1 MADRRLAVVT
11 PSFAGDFD
19 LCRDL
24 NASVLAYAPAGV
36 HHYLIVP
43 RRDLELFGSLSGP
56 RTHIL
61 DETAFLPPS
70 VRHLPG
76 TKYRVNL
83 RRPFPP
89 LRGWIIQQIVKL
101 ACGAIDAET
110 LLLVDSDIS
119 FCRPFGPETFLRD
132 GVVRFYRK
140 PHEIDGRL
148 PRHVLWHKAA
158 REMLGLPA
166 APPPYHDY
174 VSSILAWDPV
184 ILTELHAR
192 IEKTTGRSWA
202 TVVGS
207 QLHFSEWTLY
217 GVFVDEVL
225 GGRAASFASDDSLC
239 HAYWEETPL
248 DEQSARDFFGKLP
261 PTAVAVMIS
270 AKSRTPMEVRSTA
283 LAELRA

>member
-1 MADRRLAVVT
+1 MADRLAVVT
-11 PSFAGDFD
+11 PSFAGDFE
-19 LCRDL
+19 LSRDL
-24 NASVLAYAPAGV
+24 NASVLAYAPPDV
-36 HHYLIVP
+36 HHHLIVP

-56 RTHIL
+56 RTHVL
-61 DETAFLPPS
+61 DETDFLPRS

-76 TKYRVNL
+76 TKYSLNL

-101 ACGAIDAET
+101 ASGAVDADT

-119 FCRPFGPETFLRD
+119 FCRPFGPDTFVRD
-132 GVVRFYRK
+132 GVARFYRK
-140 PHEIDGRL
+140 PNDIDDRL

-174 VSSILAWDPV
+174 VSSILAWDPA
-184 ILTELHAR
+184 ILTEMFAR
-192 IEKTTGRSWA
+192 IEQTTGTSWA

-225 GGRAASFASDDSLC
+225 GAGA
-239 HAYWEETPL
+239 
-248 DEQSARDFFGKLP
+248 
-261 PTAVAVMIS
+261 TA
-270 AKSRTPMEVRSTA
+270 
-283 LAELRA
+283 

>member
-1 MADRRLAVVT
+1 MADRLAVVT
-11 PSFAGDFD
+11 PSFAGDFE
-19 LCRDL
+19 LSRDL
-24 NASVLAYAPAGV
+24 NASVLAYAPPDV
-36 HHYLIVP
+36 HHHLIVP

-56 RTHIL
+56 RTHVL
-61 DETAFLPPS
+61 DETDFLPRS

-76 TKYRVNL
+76 TKYSLNL

-101 ACGAIDAET
+101 ASGAVDADT

-119 FCRPFGPETFLRD
+119 FCRPFGPDTFVRD
-132 GVVRFYRK
+132 GVARFYRK
-140 PHEIDGRL
+140 PNEIDDRL

-174 VSSILAWDPV
+174 VSSILAWDPA
-184 ILTELHAR
+184 ILTEMFAR
-192 IEKTTGRSWA
+192 IEKTTGSPWP

-225 GGRAASFASDDSLC
+225 GARATSFASDDALC
-239 HAYWEETPL
+239 HTYWDDTPL
-248 DEQSARDFFGKLP
+248 DDQTVRDFLGKLS
-261 PTAVAVMIS
+261 PTDVAVMIS
-270 AKSRTPMEVRSTA
+270 AKSRTPLETRRAA
-283 LAELRA
+283 LKEFNA